1 MVKRNL
7 LLVWLLTSLTQGLYT
22 LFWYVKTK
30 REMTNLGESIRPA
43 WMLIIPV
50 VNWYWLW
57 NYSQAVSKIIN
68 QKLRPI
74 TVYKILISIPILSN
88 ILITGVLLAKRGI
101 ISTTLDESKI
111 QLVFAIL
118 LQLQATAITVIQAYF
133 NQTVDQNLLS
143 QTL

>member
-7 LLVWLLTSLTQGLYT
+7 FLVWLLTSLTQGLYT

-88 ILITGVLLAKRGI
+88 ILIIGVLLAKRGI

-133 NQTVDQNLLS
+133 NQTVDQNIVS
-143 QTL
+143 ES

>member
-30 REMTNLGESIRPA
+30 REMTNLGENIRPA

-57 NYSQAVSKIIN
+57 NYSQAVSKVIN

-88 ILITGVLLAKRGI
+88 ILITAVILAKRGI
-101 ISTTLDESKI
+101 ISTTLDESRI

-133 NQTVDQNLLS
+133 NQTVDQNIVS
-143 QTL
+143 ES

>member
-30 REMTNLGESIRPA
+30 REMTNLGENIRPA

-57 NYSQAVSKIIN
+57 NYSQAVSKVIN

-74 TVYKILISIPILSN
+74 TIYKILISIPILSN
-88 ILITGVLLAKRGI
+88 ILITGVILAKRGI
-101 ISTTLDESKI
+101 ISTTLDESRI

-133 NQTVDQNLLS
+133 NQTVDQNIVS
-143 QTL
+143 ES

>member
-7 LLVWLLTSLTQGLYT
+7 FLVWLLTSLTQGLYT

-57 NYSQAVSKIIN
+57 NYSQAVSKVIN

-88 ILITGVLLAKRGI
+88 ILITGVILAKRGI
-101 ISTTLDESKI
+101 ISTTLDESRI

-133 NQTVDQNLLS
+133 NQTVDQNIVS
-143 QTL
+143 ES

>member
-57 NYSQAVSKIIN
+57 NYSQAVSKVIN

-74 TVYKILISIPILSN
+74 TIYKILISIPILSN

-101 ISTTLDESKI
+101 ISTTLDESRI

-133 NQTVDQNLLS
+133 NQTVDQNIVS
-143 QTL
+143 EN

>member
-57 NYSQAVSKIIN
+57 NYSQAVSKVIN

-74 TVYKILISIPILSN
+74 TIYKILISIPILSN

-133 NQTVDQNLLS
+133 NQTVDQNIVS
-143 QTL
+143 ES

>member
-7 LLVWLLTSLTQGLYT
+7 FLVWLLTSLTQGLYT

-57 NYSQAVSKIIN
+57 NYSQAVSKVIN

-74 TVYKILISIPILSN
+74 TIYKILISIPILSN

-133 NQTVDQNLLS
+133 NQTVDQNIVS
-143 QTL
+143 ES

>member
-30 REMTNLGESIRPA
+30 REMTNLGENIRPA

-57 NYSQAVSKIIN
+57 NYSQAVSKVIN

-88 ILITGVLLAKRGI
+88 ILITGVILAKRGI
-101 ISTTLDESKI
+101 ISTTMDESRI

-133 NQTVDQNLLS
+133 NQTVDQNIVS
-143 QTL
+143 ES

>member
-30 REMTNLGESIRPA
+30 REMTGLGENIRPA

-57 NYSQAVSKIIN
+57 NYSQAVSKVIN

-88 ILITGVLLAKRGI
+88 ILITGVILAKRGI
-101 ISTTLDESKI
+101 ISTTLDESRI

-133 NQTVDQNLLS
+133 NQTVDQNIVS
-143 QTL
+143 ES

>member
-7 LLVWLLTSLTQGLYT
+7 FLVWILTSLTQGLYT

-133 NQTVDQNLLS
+133 NQTVDQNIVS
-143 QTL
+143 ES

>member
-22 LFWYVKTK
+22 LFWYAKTK
-30 REMTNLGESIRPA
+30 REMTDLGESIRPA

-57 NYSQAVSKIIN
+57 NYSQAVSKVIN

-88 ILITGVLLAKRGI
+88 ILITGVILAKRGI
-101 ISTTLDESKI
+101 ISTTLDESRI

-133 NQTVDQNLLS
+133 NQTVDQNIVS
-143 QTL
+143 ES

>member
-7 LLVWLLTSLTQGLYT
+7 FLVWLLTSLTQGLYT

-57 NYSQAVSKIIN
+57 NYSQAVSKVIN

-74 TVYKILISIPILSN
+74 TVNKILISIPILSN

-101 ISTTLDESKI
+101 ISTTLDESRI

-133 NQTVDQNLLS
+133 NQTVDQNIVS
-143 QTL
+143 ES

>member
-30 REMTNLGESIRPA
+30 REMTNLGENIRPA

-57 NYSQAVSKIIN
+57 NYSQAVSKVIN

-88 ILITGVLLAKRGI
+88 ILITGVILAKRGI
-101 ISTTLDESKI
+101 ISTTLDESRI

-133 NQTVDQNLLS
+133 NQTVDQNIVS
-143 QTL
+143 EN

>member
-30 REMTNLGESIRPA
+30 REMTNLGENIRPA

-57 NYSQAVSKIIN
+57 NYSQAVSKVIN

-74 TVYKILISIPILSN
+74 TIYKILISIPILSN

-101 ISTTLDESKI
+101 ISTTLDESRI

-133 NQTVDQNLLS
+133 NQTVDQNIVS
-143 QTL
+143 ES

>member
-133 NQTVDQNLLS
+133 NQTVDQNIVS
-143 QTL
+143 ES

>member
-57 NYSQAVSKIIN
+57 NYSQAVSKVIN

-88 ILITGVLLAKRGI
+88 ILITGVILAKRGI
-101 ISTTLDESKI
+101 ISTTLDESRI

-133 NQTVDQNLLS
+133 NQTVDQNIVS
-143 QTL
+143 EN

>member
-30 REMTNLGESIRPA
+30 REMTNLGENIRPA

-57 NYSQAVSKIIN
+57 NYSQAVSKVIN

-88 ILITGVLLAKRGI
+88 ILITGVILAKRGI
-101 ISTTLDESKI
+101 ISTTLDESRI

-133 NQTVDQNLLS
+133 NQTVDQNIVS
-143 QTL
+143 ES

>member
-57 NYSQAVSKIIN
+57 NYSQAVSKVIN

-88 ILITGVLLAKRGI
+88 ILLTGVLLAKSGI
-101 ISTTLDESKI
+101 ISTTLDQSRV
-111 QLVFAIL
+111 QVVFTIL
-118 LQLQATAITVIQAYF
+118 LQLQAVAITIIQAYF
-133 NQTVDQNLLS
+133 NQTVDQNTVES
-143 QTL
+143 

>member
-30 REMTNLGESIRPA
+30 REMTNLGENIRPV

-57 NYSQAVSKIIN
+57 NYSQAVSKVIN

-101 ISTTLDESKI
+101 ISTTLDESRI

-133 NQTVDQNLLS
+133 NQTVDQNIVS
-143 QTL
+143 EN

>member
-30 REMTNLGESIRPA
+30 REMTNLGENIRPA

-57 NYSQAVSKIIN
+57 NYSQAVSKVIN

-74 TVYKILISIPILSN
+74 TIYKILISIPILSN

-101 ISTTLDESKI
+101 ISTTLDESRI

-133 NQTVDQNLLS
+133 NQTVDQNIVS
-143 QTL
+143 EN

>member
-7 LLVWLLTSLTQGLYT
+7 FLVWLLTSLTQGLYT

-57 NYSQAVSKIIN
+57 NYSQAVSKVIN

-133 NQTVDQNLLS
+133 NQTVDQNIVS
-143 QTL
+143 ES

>member
-7 LLVWLLTSLTQGLYT
+7 FLVWLLTSLTQGLYT

-57 NYSQAVSKIIN
+57 NYSQAVSKVIN

-74 TVYKILISIPILSN
+74 TIFKILISIPILSN

-101 ISTTLDESKI
+101 ISTTLDESRI

-133 NQTVDQNLLS
+133 NQTVDQNIVS
-143 QTL
+143 ES

>member
-57 NYSQAVSKIIN
+57 NYSQAVSKVIN

-88 ILITGVLLAKRGI
+88 ILITGVLLAKRFI
-101 ISTTLDESKI
+101 ISTTLDESRI

-133 NQTVDQNLLS
+133 NQTVDQNIVS
-143 QTL
+143 ES

>member
-30 REMTNLGESIRPA
+30 REMTNLGENIRPA

-57 NYSQAVSKIIN
+57 NYSQAVSKVIN

-88 ILITGVLLAKRGI
+88 ILITGVILAKRGI
-101 ISTTLDESKI
+101 ISTTLDESRI

-133 NQTVDQNLLS
+133 NQTVDQNIAS
-143 QTL
+143 ES

>member
-57 NYSQAVSKIIN
+57 NYSQAVSKVIN

-74 TVYKILISIPILSN
+74 TIYKILISIPILSN

-101 ISTTLDESKI
+101 ISTTLDESRI

-133 NQTVDQNLLS
+133 NQTVDQNIVS
-143 QTL
+143 ES

>member
-7 LLVWLLTSLTQGLYT
+7 FLVWLLTSLTQGLYT

-30 REMTNLGESIRPA
+30 REMTNLGENIRPA

-57 NYSQAVSKIIN
+57 NYSQAVSKVIN

-133 NQTVDQNLLS
+133 NQTVDQNIVS
-143 QTL
+143 ES

>member
-57 NYSQAVSKIIN
+57 NYSQAVSKVIN

-74 TVYKILISIPILSN
+74 TIYKILISIPILSN
-88 ILITGVLLAKRGI
+88 ILITGVILAKRGI
-101 ISTTLDESKI
+101 ISTTLDESRI

-133 NQTVDQNLLS
+133 NQTVDQNIVS
-143 QTL
+143 ES

>member
-30 REMTNLGESIRPA
+30 REMTNLGENIRPA

-57 NYSQAVSKIIN
+57 NYSQAVSKVIN

-101 ISTTLDESKI
+101 ISTTLDESRI

-133 NQTVDQNLLS
+133 NQTVDQNIVS
-143 QTL
+143 EN

>member
-30 REMTNLGESIRPA
+30 REMTNLGENIRPV

-57 NYSQAVSKIIN
+57 NYSQAVSKVIN

-88 ILITGVLLAKRGI
+88 ILITGVILAKRGI
-101 ISTTLDESKI
+101 ISTTLDESRI

-133 NQTVDQNLLS
+133 NQTVDQNIVS
-143 QTL
+143 ES

>member
-57 NYSQAVSKIIN
+57 NYSQAVSKVIN

-101 ISTTLDESKI
+101 ISTTLDESRI

-133 NQTVDQNLLS
+133 NQTVDQNIVS
-143 QTL
+143 ES

>member
-30 REMTNLGESIRPA
+30 REMTNLGENIRPA

-57 NYSQAVSKIIN
+57 NYSQAVSKVIN

-88 ILITGVLLAKRGI
+88 ILITGVILAKRGI

-133 NQTVDQNLLS
+133 NQTVDQNIVS
-143 QTL
+143 ES

>member
-30 REMTNLGESIRPA
+30 REMTNLGENIRPA

-57 NYSQAVSKIIN
+57 NYSQAVSKVIN

-74 TVYKILISIPILSN
+74 TIYKILISIPILSN
-88 ILITGVLLAKRGI
+88 ILITGVILAKRGI
-101 ISTTLDESKI
+101 ISTTLDESRI

-133 NQTVDQNLLS
+133 NQTVDQNIVS
-143 QTL
+143 EN

>member
-30 REMTNLGESIRPA
+30 REMTDLGENIRPA

-57 NYSQAVSKIIN
+57 NYSQAVSKVIN

-88 ILITGVLLAKRGI
+88 ILITGVILAKRGI
-101 ISTTLDESKI
+101 ISTTLDESRI

-133 NQTVDQNLLS
+133 NQTVDQNIVS
-143 QTL
+143 ES